1 MSSGA
6 RFWFSSALIFLM
18 LSIPLIVH
26 SAPAGRAAAPAPAAP
41 QTGPLM
47 WGVQLPVGAT
57 KMQIYR
63 STVSYR
69 VNMEAE
75 ETLKKL
81 LAVLGSPG
89 IRVYQSLVGTT
100 VMVFIESDTPREWS
114 IIQISGVKGKGQSF
128 VTISKKTGDVGW
140 KWKRNG
146 KNWDFQ

>member
-1 MSSGA
+1 MPSGA

-26 SAPAGRAAAPAPAAP
+26 SAPAGSAAAPAAQ

-47 WGVQLPVGAT
+47 WGVQLPVGAA

-75 ETLKKL
+75 ETVKKL

-89 IRVYQSLVGTT
+89 IKVYQSAVGST

-114 IIQISGVKGKGQSF
+114 IIQVSGVKGKAQSF
-128 VTISKKTGDVGW
+128 VTISKRTGDVGW